1 MPGTHLNAT
10 EAKMQ
15 LVFGGVSKAQA
26 TLGGL
31 SEAMTGVVKNT
42 SSKCTMETSPGMGEI
57 LRSLE
62 VK

>member
-15 LVFGGVSKAQA
+15 LVFGGVSKVQA
-26 TLGGL
+26 TTLGGL

-42 SSKCTMETSPGMGEI
+42 GSKCIMETSPGWG
-57 LRSLE
+57 RGDT
-62 VK
+62 